1 MKSIFILVILV
12 VSRTSYSQE
21 ISKDLYLKRIIR
33 QENQTYQFKV
43 MENTSDNEVTYH
55 HPKFY
60 YWFKSQHVVRTQ
72 GASSGQL
79 LHGIFESFYD
89 NNQLSSKGLFNKGL
103 KHGVWTYWNLN
114 GIIIRKETWDYGI
127 QRGDET
133 VYDAQGKWLQTI
145 DYGFRTNERTNKDS
159 IIVTD
164 KEGVR
169 KKVMLL
175 DSLGNPFQTI
185 KFKNGYPVKG
195 KEGKNK
201 DEKTKE
207 ARVKSQESLGESD
220 ETKDGKNK
228 DEKTKKSRV
237 KSQKSL
243 GGSDET
249 KEGKTK
255 DGKTKD
261 RKIKEKRPKTSD
273 VRQET
278 EGNFWKRLFSKKKM
292 DVRSQQA
299 PKKFSWKFWKKDNST
314 KK

>member
-1 MKSIFILVILV
+1 MKILILFLTLVLFNEV
-12 VSRTSYSQE
+12 VAQE

-33 QENQTYQFKV
+33 QENQTFQFKV
-43 MENTSDNEVTYH
+43 MENSTDNEVTYH

-103 KHGVWTYWNLN
+103 KHGVWTYWNLH

-185 KFKNGYPVKG
+185 KFKNGYPVK
-195 KEGKNK
+195 
-201 DEKTKE
+201 
-207 ARVKSQESLGESD
+207 A
-220 ETKDGKNK
+220 KDGKIS
-228 DEKTKKSRV
+228 DIRHQTRDKKH
-237 KSQKSL
+237 QT
-243 GGSDET
+243 SDIRQET
-249 KEGKTK
+249 SDVRHQTSDVRHQTSDKRHQTR
-255 DGKTKD
+255 D
-261 RKIKEKRPKTSD
+261 IRPKTSD

-278 EGNFWKRLFSKKKM
+278 EGNFWKRLFSKKKT

-299 PKKFSWKFWKKDNST
+299 PKKFSWKFWKKDNSA

>member
-1 MKSIFILVILV
+1 MKILILFLTLVLFNEV
-12 VSRTSYSQE
+12 VAQE

-33 QENQTYQFKV
+33 QENQTFQFKV
-43 MENTSDNEVTYH
+43 MENSTDNEVTYH

-114 GIIIRKETWDYGI
+114 GIIVRKETWDYGI

-185 KFKNGYPVKG
+185 KFKNGYPVK
-195 KEGKNK
+195 
-201 DEKTKE
+201 
-207 ARVKSQESLGESD
+207 A
-220 ETKDGKNK
+220 KDGKIS
-228 DEKTKKSRV
+228 DIRHQTRDKKH
-237 KSQKSL
+237 QT
-243 GGSDET
+243 SDIRQET
-249 KEGKTK
+249 SDVRHQTSDVRHQTSDKRHQTR
-255 DGKTKD
+255 D
-261 RKIKEKRPKTSD
+261 IRPKTSD

-278 EGNFWKRLFSKKKM
+278 EGNFWKRLFSKKKT
-292 DVRSQQA
+292 DVRSQQP
-299 PKKFSWKFWKKDNST
+299 PKKFSWKFWKKDNSA

>member
-185 KFKNGYPVKG
+185 KFKNGYPVKA
-195 KEGKNK
+195 KEAKNK

-207 ARVKSQESLGESD
+207 
-220 ETKDGKNK
+220 
-228 DEKTKKSRV
+228 
-237 KSQKSL
+237 
-243 GGSDET
+243 
-249 KEGKTK
+249 
-255 DGKTKD
+255 GKTKD
-261 RKIKEKRPKTSD
+261 RKIKEKRHQTSD
-273 VRQET
+273 VRQQT
-278 EGNFWKRLFSKKKM
+278 EGNFWKRLFSKKKT

>member
-43 MENTSDNEVTYH
+43 MENSTDNEVTYH

-185 KFKNGYPVKG
+185 KFKNGYPVKA

-201 DEKTKE
+201 DEKTSDIRHQTSDK
-207 ARVKSQESLGESD
+207 RQETSD
-220 ETKDGKNK
+220 KRQET
-228 DEKTKKSRV
+228 
-237 KSQKSL
+237 
-243 GGSDET
+243 SDIRHQTSDIRQE
-249 KEGKTK
+249 
-255 DGKTKD
+255 
-261 RKIKEKRPKTSD
+261 TSD
-273 VRQET
+273 VRHQTSDKRHQTRKKRQET

-299 PKKFSWKFWKKDNST
+299 PKKFSWKFWKKDNSA

>member
-43 MENTSDNEVTYH
+43 MENSTDNEVTYH

-89 NNQLSSKGLFNKGL
+89 SNQLSSKGLFNKGL

-185 KFKNGYPVKG
+185 KFKNGYPVKA
-195 KEGKNK
+195 KEGKIS
-201 DEKTKE
+201 DIRHQTSDI
-207 ARVKSQESLGESD
+207 RQETRDIRRQTSD
-220 ETKDGKNK
+220 IRQET
-228 DEKTKKSRV
+228 
-237 KSQKSL
+237 
-243 GGSDET
+243 SDV
-249 KEGKTK
+249 
-255 DGKTKD
+255 
-261 RKIKEKRPKTSD
+261 RHQTSD
-273 VRQET
+273 VRQQT
-278 EGNFWKRLFSKKKM
+278 EGNFWKRLFSKKKT

-299 PKKFSWKFWKKDNST
+299 PKKFSWKFWKKDNSA